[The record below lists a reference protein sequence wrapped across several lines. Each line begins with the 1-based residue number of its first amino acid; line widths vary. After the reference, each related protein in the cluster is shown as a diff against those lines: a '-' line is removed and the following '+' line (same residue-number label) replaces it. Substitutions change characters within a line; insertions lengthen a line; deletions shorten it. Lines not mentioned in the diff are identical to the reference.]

1 MKRLKKK
8 LFNYLN
14 FQAVCEF
21 PNHKTGFQQY
31 HGFQGTNLQYHGF
44 QGTNLQY
51 HGFQGINLQYHGF
64 QSTNLQYH
72 GFQGTNL
79 QYKPLMYLNLRNL
92 EYIAKNDNIFNII
105 DSGVSL

>member
-14 FQAVCEF
+14 FQAVCES
-21 PNHKTGFQQY
+21 PNHKTGFQ
-31 HGFQGTNLQYHGF
+31 QYHGF

-92 EYIAKNDNIFNII
+92 EYIAKNDNILHFKLRLH
-105 DSGVSL
+105 SL